1 MNAYRPKFRNIK
13 SLGTQILSTPDEGES
28 IHVEIL
34 ADNNYTDI
42 IIDVVTR
49 SATTEITLFA
59 QREHLVIEA
68 SQLLRALQYA
78 VDETLK

>member
-1 MNAYRPKFRNIK
+1 MKARRPKFRK
-13 SLGTQILSTPDEGES
+13 VKTLGAQILSTPDEGES

-49 SATTEITLFA
+49 GTTTEITLFA
-59 QREHLVIEA
+59 QKEHLVIEA
-68 SQLLRALQYA
+68 GQLLRALQYA
-78 VDETLK
+78 VDKTLE